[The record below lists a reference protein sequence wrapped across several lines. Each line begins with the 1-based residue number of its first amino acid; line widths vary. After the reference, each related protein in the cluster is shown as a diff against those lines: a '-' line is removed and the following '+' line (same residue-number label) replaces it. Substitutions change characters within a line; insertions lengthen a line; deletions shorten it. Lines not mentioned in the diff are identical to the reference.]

1 MVMTRLV
8 VKKLWCVLSLSLFIS
23 SACLSAE
30 DQRPNI
36 LLIVADDLGY
46 ADLGSFGSEIETPN
60 LDRLAEQ
67 GVKLLNLYSAPA
79 CSPTRSMLL
88 TGADN
93 HLVGLGNMAE
103 ELSPNQVGQP
113 GYEGY
118 LNTAVTPISSL
129 LQASGYN
136 TYMVGKWHLGL
147 GENSSPTQHGFDRS
161 FAMLSGGASHYSDMR
176 PAYAKSPE
184 SKAPYRKDGKLLQQ
198 LPPNFKYSS
207 QFYVDELMAY
217 LKTDQHKQP
226 FFAYLSFTAPHWPLQ
241 APQAA
246 IKKYQ
251 LRYLPGYDRLHAER
265 LERQK
270 KLGLIPAN
278 ATGPKRPSHLPAW
291 DNLSAA
297 EQQASAK
304 SMAVYAAMVDE
315 MDRHTGRLLAYLE
328 NQGQLDN
335 TVVVFVSDNGAEGH
349 DLDQIWPKNAYPK
362 INQWVVNNH
371 DFSLAAM
378 GRPGSYTL
386 YGEGWARAGSPAFSG
401 YKGYPQEGGIH
412 VPGFVYHPA
421 GFRPSASAKRLSMKD
436 IAVSILA
443 LGQLSP
449 SSLPADQRLKRT
461 GKPKLLQLEGPDSGS
476 EIIAGELFG
485 KQAIQQAG
493 WKAVKAPKPIGNGQW
508 QLFNLNQDVA
518 EQHDLAADQPEKLQQ
533 LKRHMAKYR
542 ETNNVILPD
551 WVSGY

>member
-1 MVMTRLV
+1 MKIFVCLF
-8 VKKLWCVLSLSLFIS
+8 WLFIS

-30 DQRPNI
+30 DSRPNI

-46 ADLGSFGSEIETPN
+46 ADLGSFGGEIKTPN

-79 CSPTRSMLL
+79 CSPTRAMLL

-118 LNTAVTPISSL
+118 LNTTVAPISTL
-129 LQASGYN
+129 LQTSGYN
-136 TYMVGKWHLGL
+136 TYMAGKWHLGL
-147 GENSSPTQHGFDRS
+147 GENSSPAQHGFDRS

-184 SKAPYRKDGKLLQQ
+184 SKAPYRKNGKLLKQ
-198 LPPNFKYSS
+198 LPPNFNYSS

-217 LKTDQHKQP
+217 LKIDQHQQP

-241 APQAA
+241 APPAA
-246 IKKYQ
+246 IKKYENRYQ
-251 LRYLPGYDRLHAER
+251 LGYDRLHSER
-265 LERQK
+265 LAQQK
-270 KLGLIPAN
+270 KLGLISAN
-278 ATGPKRPSHLPAW
+278 ATGPRRPSHLPAW
-291 DNLSAA
+291 NDLSVA
-297 EQQASAK
+297 EQRASAR

-315 MDRHTGRLLAYLE
+315 MDRHTGRLLKYLE
-328 NQGQLDN
+328 SQGQLDN
-335 TVVVFVSDNGAEGH
+335 TIVIFVSDNGAEGH
-349 DLDQIWPKNAYPK
+349 GLDQIWPKQAYPK
-362 INQWVVNNH
+362 IHQWVVDNH
-371 DFSLAAM
+371 DFSLDAM
-378 GRPGSYTL
+378 GQPGSYTL

-412 VPGFVYHPA
+412 VPGFIYQ
-421 GFRPSASAKRLSMKD
+421 PSRFSPGTSAKRLTMKD
-436 IAVSILA
+436 VAVSILA
-443 LGQLSP
+443 LAQVP
-449 SSLPADQRLKRT
+449 KAALPAKQQLKRS
-461 GKPKLLQLEGPDSGS
+461 GKPNLLELNTADTGV
-476 EIIAGELFG
+476 EILAGELFG
-485 KQAIQQAG
+485 KQTVQQAG
-493 WKAVKAPKPIGNGQW
+493 WKALKAPKPVGNGQW

-518 EQHDLAADQPEKLQQ
+518 EQYDLSADEPEKLQQ
-533 LKRHMAKYR
+533 LKRHMTEYR
-542 ETNNVILPD
+542 KTNNVILPD